1 MCTHQ
6 FASSLCSVLTEG
18 RLFVLCFS
26 LWEAYLCSVLID
38 LQLTNEKHAFISF
51 VYALCGGQA
60 CAADPEHRCSL
71 SKCRRTQSDWCSTV
85 LHRVPAVGAFE
96 VKESTVNDN
105 AFMTKKR
112 YFEGCD
118 AASQRMITGLPVKCT
133 HAKCRYDWLYFRKG
147 MCSHGS
153 ATWAGI
159 TQLGRSLLLG
169 CWTSLLVKYFFLFL
183 YWGPFYAR
191 CVN

>member
-1 MCTHQ
+1 M
-6 FASSLCSVLTEG
+6 S
-18 RLFVLCFS
+18 
-26 LWEAYLCSVLID
+26 
-38 LQLTNEKHAFISF
+38 
-51 VYALCGGQA
+51 
-60 CAADPEHRCSL
+60 P
-71 SKCRRTQSDWCSTV
+71 RTQRDWCSTV

-133 HAKCRYDWLYFRKG
+133 HAKCRYGWPYVRKG

-191 CVN
+191 CVNYLRQFPQEFFSATSEFIHSVVLIFKWSSLWMPKRSISKFCIYLKETDNGNLQV